1 MTKADYFDLKHG
13 LMLIEAQ
20 LKYCESDTAAKIILL
35 YEVDCVTLRAHENVF
50 HSGLENTLANVRL
63 IYWIIKRR

>member
-13 LMLIEAQ
+13 LML
-20 LKYCESDTAAKIILL
+20 LL